1 MWLADCSLFRFV
13 GIFKS
18 GRPVEYRM
26 LRRAVRILEIISDT
40 LELYGDSG
48 LVFQQCRLGITFR
61 MNQRIRIQ
69 EILVILVLRDL
80 AHICQSKELV
90 IETEVDF
97 LRMFN

>member
-1 MWLADCSLFRFV
+1 MRFADCFLFRFV
-13 GIFKS
+13 GIFQS
-18 GRPVEYRM
+18 GSPVEYRVIW
-26 LRRAVRILEIISDT
+26 RAVRILEIISDT

-97 LRMFN
+97 FRVFN

>member
-1 MWLADCSLFRFV
+1 MIW
-13 GIFKS
+13 
-18 GRPVEYRM
+18 
-26 LRRAVRILEIISDT
+26 RAVRILEIISDT

-69 EILVILVLRDL
+69 EILVILILRNL
-80 AHICQSKELV
+80 AHIRQREEFV

-97 LRMFN
+97 FRMFN

>member
-1 MWLADCSLFRFV
+1 MWLADYSLFRFV
-13 GIFKS
+13 GIFQR
-18 GRPVEYRM
+18 GRPVEYRVIW
-26 LRRAVRILEIISDT
+26 RAVRILEIISDT

-69 EILVILVLRDL
+69 EILVVLVLRNL
-80 AHICQSKELV
+80 AHICQSEEPV

>member
-1 MWLADCSLFRFV
+1 MWLADYSLFRFV
-13 GIFKS
+13 GIFQRGS
-18 GRPVEYRM
+18 PVEYRM
-26 LRRAVRILEIISDT
+26 LWRAVRILEIISDT

-69 EILVILVLRDL
+69 EILVILVLRNL
-80 AHICQSKELV
+80 AHICQSEELV

-97 LRMFN
+97 LRVFN

>member
-1 MWLADCSLFRFV
+1 MRLADYSLFRFV
-13 GIFKS
+13 GIFQR

-26 LRRAVRILEIISDT
+26 IWRAVRILEIISYT

-69 EILVILVLRDL
+69 EILVILILRNL
-80 AHICQSKELV
+80 AHIRQREEFV

-97 LRMFN
+97 FRMFN

>member
-1 MWLADCSLFRFV
+1 MRLADYSLFRFV
-13 GIFKS
+13 GIFQR

-26 LRRAVRILEIISDT
+26 IWRAVRILEIISDT

-69 EILVILVLRDL
+69 EILVILILGHL
-80 AHICQSKELV
+80 AHIGEGEEAVVVAEADLPG
-90 IETEVDF
+90 
-97 LRMFN
+97 

>member
-13 GIFKS
+13 GIFQRGS
-18 GRPVEYRM
+18 PVEHRM
-26 LRRAVRILEIISDT
+26 IRRAVRILEIISDT

-69 EILVILVLRDL
+69 EILVVLALRNL
-80 AHICQSKELV
+80 AHICQSEELV